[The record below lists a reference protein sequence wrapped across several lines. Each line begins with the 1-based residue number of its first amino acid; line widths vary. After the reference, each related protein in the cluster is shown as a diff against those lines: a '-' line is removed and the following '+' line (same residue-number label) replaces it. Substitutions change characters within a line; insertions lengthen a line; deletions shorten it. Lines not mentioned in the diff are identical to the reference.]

1 MKDLLNQISSKE
13 MMSTTKRMGYINN
26 FTKVHV
32 YKAAWFVI
40 SFSFCGHYRDLKTE

>member
-32 YKAAWFVI
+32 YQAAWFVI
-40 SFSFCGHYRDLKTE
+40 SFSFCGHYHDLKTE